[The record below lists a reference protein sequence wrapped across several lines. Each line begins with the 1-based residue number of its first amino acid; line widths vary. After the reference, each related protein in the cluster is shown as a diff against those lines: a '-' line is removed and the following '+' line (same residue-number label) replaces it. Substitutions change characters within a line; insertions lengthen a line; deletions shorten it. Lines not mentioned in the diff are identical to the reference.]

1 MNIKIISDTGCDL
14 SQDIIN
20 EYGIEMLPIIVIRD
34 DKEYLDKV
42 TIDPTEVYN
51 GMRNGEVFKTAQIA
65 PTTFMECF
73 ENVAKKEESAIYI
86 AFSSGLSG
94 TYNTSMSVRELIKEE
109 YSNLDLDIVDT
120 KAASGGFG
128 LIVLKAAQMAKE
140 GKSKEEILAAID
152 FYKEHMEYIFT
163 VDDIEYLFRGG
174 RVSKTQAFVGGL
186 LNIKPILNVED
197 GSLVP
202 IDKARGRIKAFR
214 IMLDIIEKRSKNVD
228 LKNQMF
234 SITHG
239 DDLEGA
245 MKIKELIIERF
256 GLEKFQIN
264 IIGAAIG
271 AHSGPGTIALF
282 FINKEYDR

>member
-1 MNIKIISDTGCDL
+1 MSIKIISDTGCDL
-14 SQDIIN
+14 SEDIID
-20 EYGIEMLPIIVIRD
+20 EYGIEILPLIVIKD

-42 TIDPTEVYN
+42 SIDPTQVYE
-51 GMRNGEVFKTAQIA
+51 GMRNGQVFKTAQIPPA
-65 PTTFMECF
+65 IFMETF
-73 ENVAKKEESAIYI
+73 ENIAKKGESAIYI

-94 TYNTSMSVRELIKEE
+94 TYNTSMSVRQNIKEQYE
-109 YSNLDLDIVDT
+109 DLDLDIVDT

-140 GKSKEEILAAID
+140 GKSKEEILKTID
-152 FYKEHMEYIFT
+152 FYKENMEYIFT

-174 RVSKTQAFVGGL
+174 RVSKAQAFVGGL

-197 GSLVP
+197 GNLVP
-202 IDKARGRIKAFR
+202 IDKVRGRNKAFKT
-214 IMLDIIEKRSKNVD
+214 MLDIIEERSKNTN
-228 LKNQMF
+228 LKEQVF
-234 SITHG
+234 GITHG

-245 MKIKELIIERF
+245 MKIKDLINERF
-256 GLEKFQIN
+256 GVDKFVIN

-282 FINKEYDR
+282 FLKEDM